1 MQEGKRVMPA
11 GKTDYELMRFRFANI
26 KKSTDYL
33 AGVIGMERK
42 EFEAAVQWG
51 MEEERYQKEGF

>member
-1 MQEGKRVMPA
+1 MPA

-26 KKSTDYL
+26 KKSTGCL

-42 EFEAAVQWG
+42 EFEAAV
-51 MEEERYQKEGF
+51 

>member
-1 MQEGKRVMPA
+1 MKKGKLVMPA

-26 KKSTDYL
+26 KKSTGYL

-42 EFEAAVQWG
+42 EFEAVV
-51 MEEERYQKEGF
+51 